1 MVCLLEVIN
10 VAIVRQTT
18 LDTDRRTYR
27 QFTKGQSQMEMEIEL
42 NLCSCN
48 CNWVAI

>member
-10 VAIVRQTT
+10 VTIVRQTT
-18 LDTDRRTYR
+18 LDTDR
-27 QFTKGQSQMEMEIEL
+27 QFTKGQSQLEMEIEL

-48 CNWVAI
+48 FNWVVI

>member
-18 LDTDRRTYR
+18 LDTDRQTIYKRSVTNGNR
-27 QFTKGQSQMEMEIEL
+27 VESVQL
-42 NLCSCN
+42 
-48 CNWVAI
+48 